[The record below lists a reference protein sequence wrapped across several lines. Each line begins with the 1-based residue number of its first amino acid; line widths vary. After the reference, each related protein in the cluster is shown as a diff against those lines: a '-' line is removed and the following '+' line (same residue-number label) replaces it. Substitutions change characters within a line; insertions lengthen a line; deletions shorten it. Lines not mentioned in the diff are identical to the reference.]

1 MTMFRTTLLAGG
13 LALAAFSPALADDIV
28 VIDGNAVVAQA
39 APAPDDE
46 LIGQVGPN
54 GEIIPAD
61 NVRVYID
68 ENPGETIV
76 YRDTV
81 TVGTVLPE
89 DVVVREIP
97 DYRYRY
103 VRLNDRPVL
112 VDPGTRRVVY
122 VYE

>member
-1 MTMFRTTLLAGG
+1 MNALKSTLLAGG
-13 LALAAFSPALADDIV
+13 LALAAFSPALADDVIV
-28 VIDGNAVVAQA
+28 VDGNAVVAQA
-39 APAPDDE
+39 APSPDDE
-46 LIGQVGPN
+46 LIGEVGPN
-54 GEIIPAD
+54 GEVIPAD

-68 ENPGETIV
+68 ENPGDTIV

-81 TVGTVLPE
+81 TVGTVLPD
-89 DVVVREIP
+89 DVEFREIP

-122 VYE
+122 VYQ